1 MLKELTLLKKQ
12 NNRPGNKWHIIRPV
26 EAFGAYVPPAVCLDA
41 AQLQAARVNDHHWG
55 SAQRELPVLWDST
68 QPAFFT
74 VKGEADRRIHAR
86 DICQQCSLALL
97 KDHYAEEKEGAH
109 NVSGQ

>member
-12 NNRPGNKWHIIRPV
+12 NNKPGNKWHIMRP
-26 EAFGAYVPPAVCLDA
+26 LDA
-41 AQLQAARVNDHHWG
+41 PTVCVDANQLQAARVGDHDWATG
-55 SAQRELPVLWDST
+55 QRELPVLWDST

-86 DICQQCSLALL
+86 DICPQCSQGLL
-97 KDHYAEEKEGAH
+97 QDYYREEKEGAH